1 MPNFDSKFFR
11 KMLRFFCIICVF
23 LVFNCQSKFL
33 DNNSSK
39 PKIIVGVVVDQM
51 RYDYLTRLENKFTE
65 YGFNRLINDG
75 FNCTNNHY
83 NFVPTVTGPGHSSIA
98 TGSTPSVHGIVG
110 NEWYVRNLQKNIYC
124 ATDLNYENIG
134 GNAYYGK
141 KSPNNLLVTTFADQ
155 NRIQNKMRS
164 KTISV
169 SIKDRGAI
177 FMGGKNANAAYWFY
191 GKNKG
196 EWITSSFY
204 MNELPSWVKKFNEPE
219 NISRFLNEWE
229 LLYDLKSYDLKRE
242 DNNDFEIF
250 FKGKNDSS
258 FPYLTKNLMEK
269 NDGFDMISETPFGNS
284 MTTDFAIAAI
294 EGEKLGDDEYTDV
307 LTISYSST
315 DYIGHNFGV
324 FSLETEDAYLRLD
337 LEIKRLLDYLD
348 NKMGKNNYSLFLT
361 ADHGEMGGA
370 HGLRHKGPFMYREN
384 LNIPLVIRDP
394 DGEKGIKSNALMSA
408 IDFGPTLIGLIG
420 EDYKSVEARLKGY
433 DYSNIVKGVSAKDQ
447 RDEILVCFSNT
458 TQGNSRLEKIRMV
471 QKEAEKNGAPAVQFS
486 YPDDFIQFDKRTL
499 GRGIITSKYKYSR
512 WFTPG
517 DHHLPKTWETLVGRN
532 DLELY
537 DLDADPLEMTNLA
550 ENPES
555 QRELILDLNNRL
567 NRLINKEVGEDLG
580 AHMPGEHSTWTS
592 KIE

>member
-324 FSLETEDAYLRLD
+324 FSLETEDTYLRLD

-361 ADHGEMGGA
+361 ADHGALEVPAYLNSKGVKAASVNKYKFRKSIIEYLDETFGSKKIIEHSINNHIYINYAEVNSLDLNMDLVKEKIVNHLKTYEFVNSAYSLDKIISLSKLTRYQELIKNGYHPERSGDIVFVLNPNTIIYGDKGTT
-370 HGLRHKGPFMYREN
+370 HG
-384 LNIPLVIRDP
+384 
-394 DGEKGIKSNALMSA
+394 S
-408 IDFGPTLIGLIG
+408 
-420 EDYKSVEARLKGY
+420 GY
-433 DYSNIVKGVSAKDQ
+433 DYDTHVPLLFYGNGINKGET
-447 RDEILVCFSNT
+447 RGRTEITDIAPTINALLGLKTSET
-458 TQGNSRLEKIRMV
+458 YSGKIL
-471 QKEAEKNGAPAVQFS
+471 
-486 YPDDFIQFDKRTL
+486 DFIIK
-499 GRGIITSKYKYSR
+499 
-512 WFTPG
+512 
-517 DHHLPKTWETLVGRN
+517 
-532 DLELY
+532 
-537 DLDADPLEMTNLA
+537 
-550 ENPES
+550 
-555 QRELILDLNNRL
+555 
-567 NRLINKEVGEDLG
+567 
-580 AHMPGEHSTWTS
+580 
-592 KIE
+592 

>member
-361 ADHGEMGGA
+361 SDHGALEVPAYLNSKGVKATSVNKYKFRKSIIEYLDETFGSKIIIEHSINNHIYINYA
-370 HGLRHKGPFMYREN
+370 EVNSLDLDIDLVKEKIVNHLKTYEFINSAYSLDKIISLSKLTGYQELIKNGYHPERSGDIVFVLKPNTIIYGDRGTTHG
-384 LNIPLVIRDP
+384 
-394 DGEKGIKSNALMSA
+394 S
-408 IDFGPTLIGLIG
+408 
-420 EDYKSVEARLKGY
+420 GY
-433 DYSNIVKGVSAKDQ
+433 DYDTHVPLIFYGNGINKGETRV
-447 RDEILVCFSNT
+447 RTEIT
-458 TQGNSRLEKIRMV
+458 DI
-471 QKEAEKNGAPAVQFS
+471 APTINAL
-486 YPDDFIQFDKRTL
+486 L
-499 GRGIITSKYKYSR
+499 GLKTSETYS
-512 WFTPG
+512 G
-517 DHHLPKTWETLVGRN
+517 K
-532 DLELY
+532 
-537 DLDADPLEMTNLA
+537 
-550 ENPES
+550 
-555 QRELILDLNNRL
+555 ILDFV
-567 NRLINKEVGEDLG
+567 IK
-580 AHMPGEHSTWTS
+580 
-592 KIE
+592 